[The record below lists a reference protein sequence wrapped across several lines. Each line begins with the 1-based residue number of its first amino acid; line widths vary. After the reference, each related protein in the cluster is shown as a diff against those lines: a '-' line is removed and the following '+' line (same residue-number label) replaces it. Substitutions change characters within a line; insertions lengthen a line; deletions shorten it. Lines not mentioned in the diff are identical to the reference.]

1 MNYSAF
7 HYSEK
12 ARKYAEEI
20 RSIKFAAPSENFVD
34 LELAESGHVYT
45 VESDGYIAIAKGTT
59 ASGQSIKITHLIG
72 NGDILYAE
80 DKESQT
86 AGYVIRMITKVR
98 KNEQYSIDYTAD
110 GAIEYFRFI
119 APVERENAQI

>member
-34 LELAESGHVYT
+34 LELAESGHIYT
-45 VESDGYIAIAKGTT
+45 AENDGYIAIAKETT
-59 ASGQSIKITHLIG
+59 ASGQTIKITHLIG

-80 DKESQT
+80 DKESQA

-110 GAIEYFRFI
+110 GATEYFKFI
-119 APVERENAQI
+119 APVER